1 MKIYPKKDFELK
13 GTCRHMPVR
22 PRKILT
28 NFMAA
33 HVALFFNKKYV
44 MIKSSRKLLPWTAF
58 SIQGHLTQAFIQQT
72 SVLLIQVAG
81 YSSAASALLLFF
93 LLNMATWPIKI
104 QPFLLNNYS
113 CRLSKK
119 QIYLAILTWTLHPKE
134 PSSFQRKLPINSIT
148 VLLEIAFFLRT
159 LLEVVVIRI
168 ACMNMQGTFSNLASF
183 LSCRSL

>member
-1 MKIYPKKDFELK
+1 MKIYPKKYFELK

-81 YSSAASALLLFF
+81 YSSAANALLLFF

-104 QPFLLNNYS
+104 QPFFLKNYS

-119 QIYLAILTWTLHPKE
+119 QIYLAMLTWTLHKKKT
-134 PSSFQRKLPINSIT
+134 SSFQRKLPINSIT
-148 VLLEIAFFLRT
+148 VLLEIVFLRT
-159 LLEVVVIRI
+159 LLEIIVIRI
-168 ACMNMQGTFSNLASF
+168 AYMNMHRTFSNSASS
-183 LSCRSL
+183 LSYRSL